1 MQKLKIGITAILAM
15 TSSLTMAD
23 VKFGDGA
30 KMDQLQDLA
39 QVMQAPKDYRN
50 QTITVKGIIKEVCH
64 KKGCWMELSA
74 GEQYD
79 NLIVKVKDGDMVFP
93 ISSRGKTAYATGVLN
108 STDLNIE
115 QTKAYLAHRAEE
127 NKLEFDPTSV
137 TKGMNLYRLKPT
149 GVTISD

>member
-1 MQKLKIGITAILAM
+1 MKTLRIGITAILAM
-15 TSSLTMAD
+15 ASSLTMAD
-23 VKFGDGA
+23 TQFGSGA
-30 KMDQLQDLA
+30 QMDQLEDLS
-39 QVMQAPKDYRN
+39 QVMQAPKDYSN

-93 ISSRGKTAYATGVLN
+93 ISARGKTAYATGVLN
-108 STDLNIE
+108 STELNIK
-115 QTKAYLAHRAEE
+115 QTQAYLAHRAEE

-137 TKGMNLYRLKPT
+137 TKGMTLYRLKPT